1 MDNNGEKTTTII
13 HTLRDALLHFAVKS
27 KKLASPLLE
36 PFGRAT
42 EPTTVNDDELM
53 ALKSK
58 LRRIRATLR
67 DAESLSVTDCSVQL
81 WLAELGDLENRA
93 EDVVEELE
101 YESRRSAQLE
111 ELKQDLLYA
120 ATTRKQ
126 RREVALLFAPPPARR
141 LRRKIDDVWARYEE
155 IASDRKTLRLR
166 PGDGGCAPRPAASPL
181 VPSSVLPRTERLH
194 GRHGDVERVAAL
206 VLGDPDGGTSYA
218 VVPIVGMAGVGKTA
232 LMQHVCGMET
242 VKSCFELTRWVW
254 VSQDFDVVSVTRKI
268 VEAITRSRPECGELS
283 TLHELIV
290 EHLAGKRCLIVL
302 DDVWDDNP
310 SHWNSLTAPL
320 SHCAPGSAVA
330 VTTRSNKVAR
340 MVSTKVYHLK
350 CLSDE
355 DCWLVCQRR
364 ALPNSGANVHKE
376 LVEIG
381 ERIAKKCHGLPL
393 AAEAAGSVLSTS
405 AVWEHWNEV
414 LNNDLWADNE
424 VKNLV
429 LPVLKVS
436 YDHLSMPLK
445 RSFAFCSLFPKGF
458 VFDKDLLVQL
468 WTAQGFVDAEGDCSL
483 EAIANGYFNDLVS
496 RCFFHPSPSH
506 ALSEGKFVMHDLYQ
520 ELAQFVSGNECR
532 MIQLPNSTKIDE
544 SSRHLSLVDEES
556 DSVEEI
562 NLSWFCGHRDLRTF
576 MFIARTE
583 QNPEEMT
590 FRTKIP
596 SELITGFECLRALDL
611 SNSNIMELPKSIGSL
626 IHLRFLGLDNTA
638 IQMLPESICALLHL
652 QTIKLNHC
660 SSLTQLPQG
669 IKLLLNLRCLE
680 IPHSGI
686 KMPSGIGEL
695 TRLQR
700 LPFFA
705 IENEPAGCT
714 IADLNEL
721 VNLEGHLHITG
732 LNNLDGAQASI
743 ANLWNKPR
751 IKSLTLEWSG
761 VTNFSKSLCDPQ
773 GNAVSCISDSQH
785 PAISA
790 TADQVLNCLKPHS
803 NLEELSI
810 KGYNGSFSRSWLG
823 WLPLDRLASIE
834 LKDCRNCKE
843 VPPLGCLPSLKHIL
857 IQSLPSVKLIGPE
870 FFGNAGDTTSNIRS
884 RICNV
889 FPALK
894 SLKFSNMEAWEEW
907 LGVKS
912 EHFPNLKYFSIVRC
926 SKLKLLPKF
935 TSEPKL
941 KIRYCDL
948 LQMPLCQN
956 PVKHIPAKKE
966 ISYTC
971 IAEGDILVL
980 EASCSYG
987 A

>member
-1 MDNNGEKTTTII
+1 MADKANKPVT
-13 HTLRDALLHFAVKS
+13 HALRDALLHFAIKS

-36 PFGRAT
+36 PFGRASQ
-42 EPTTVNDDELM
+42 PATVGDDELT

-67 DAESLSVTDCSVQL
+67 DAESLSITDRSVQL
-81 WLAELGDLENRA
+81 WLAELGDLEHRA

-120 ATTRKQ
+120 ATTGKR
-126 RREVALLFAPPPARR
+126 RREVALLFAPAPARR
-141 LRRKIDDVWARYEE
+141 LRRKIDGIWARYEE
-155 IASDRKTLRLR
+155 IASDRKKLRLR
-166 PGDGGCAPRPAASPL
+166 PGDGAPRPAASPL
-181 VPSSVLPRTERLH
+181 VPSSALPRTERLH
-194 GRHGDVERVAAL
+194 GRQRDIERVAAL
-206 VLGDPDGGTSYA
+206 VRGEPDGGRTYA

-232 LMQHVCGMET
+232 LMQHVCGMEA
-242 VKSCFELTRWVW
+242 VKSCFELTHWIW
-254 VSQDFDVVSVTRKI
+254 VSQGFDVVSVTRKI
-268 VEAITRSRPECGELS
+268 VEAVTRSRPVCGELS

-320 SHCAPGSAVA
+320 SRCAPGSAVV

-355 DCWLVCQRR
+355 DCWRVCQRR
-364 ALPNSGANVHKE
+364 ALTNSDANVDQE
-376 LVEIG
+376 LVAIG
-381 ERIAKKCHGLPL
+381 EKIAKKCQGLPL
-393 AAEAAGSVLSTS
+393 AAEAAGSALGASTS
-405 AVWEHWNEV
+405 WKHWDEV

-468 WTAQGFVDAEGDCSL
+468 WTAQGFVDAEGDCSR
-483 EAIANGYFNDLVS
+483 EAIAYGYFNDLVS
-496 RCFFHPSPSH
+496 RCFFQPSPSH
-506 ALSEGKFVMHDLYQ
+506 AISEGKFVMHDLYQ

-532 MIQLPNSTKIDE
+532 MIQLPNSMKIDE
-544 SSRHLSLVDEES
+544 SHRHLSFVDKEPH
-556 DSVEEI
+556 SVEEI
-562 NLSWFCGHRDLRTF
+562 NLNSFCGHRDLRTLL
-576 MFIARTE
+576 FIARTE
-583 QNPEEMT
+583 QNHEEMA

-596 SELITGFECLRALDL
+596 SELITDFECLRALDL
-611 SNSNIMELPKSIGSL
+611 SNSNIMELPKSIASL

-638 IQMLPESICALLHL
+638 IQKLPESICALFHL

-680 IPHSGI
+680 IPHSDI

-705 IENEPAGCT
+705 IGNEPAGCS

-732 LNNLDGAQASI
+732 LNNLDVAQAST
-743 ANLWNKPR
+743 ANLWNKLG
-751 IKSLTLEWSG
+751 IQKLTLEWSEL
-761 VTNFSKSLCDPQ
+761 TNFNQSLCDPQ
-773 GNAVSCISDSQH
+773 GNAVSCMSDSQH
-785 PAISA
+785 QGISA
-790 TADQVLNCLKPHS
+790 TGDQVLKCLKPHS

-810 KGYNGSFSRSWLG
+810 KGYNGSFSSSWLG

-834 LKDCRNCKE
+834 LKDCHNCKE

-870 FFGNAGDTTSNIRS
+870 FFGNVGDTTSNSKS

-889 FPALK
+889 FPSLE
-894 SLKFSNMEAWEEW
+894 SLKFRNMEAWEAW

-941 KIRYCDL
+941 KIQYCDL
-948 LQMPLCQN
+948 LQMPLCQKYRN
-956 PVKHIPAKKE
+956 KAKHIPAQNE

>member
-1 MDNNGEKTTTII
+1 MDNNGERTII

-36 PFGRAT
+36 PFGRAS
-42 EPTTVNDDELM
+42 EPATVDDDELT

-67 DAESLSVTDCSVQL
+67 DAESLSVTDRSVQL
-81 WLAELGDLENRA
+81 WLAELGDLEHRA

-120 ATTRKQ
+120 ATTGKR
-126 RREVALLFAPPPARR
+126 RREVALLFAPAPARR
-141 LRRKIDDVWARYEE
+141 LRRKIDGIWARYEE
-155 IASDRKTLRLR
+155 IASDRKKLRLR
-166 PGDGGCAPRPAASPL
+166 PGDGVLRPVVSPL
-181 VPSSVLPRTERLH
+181 VPSSALPRTERLH
-194 GRHGDVERVAAL
+194 GRQRDIERVAAL
-206 VLGDPDGGTSYA
+206 VCREPDGGRSYA

-232 LMQHVCGMET
+232 LMQHVCGMEA
-242 VKSCFELTRWVW
+242 VKSCFELIHWIW
-254 VSQDFDVVSVTRKI
+254 VSQEFDVVSVTRKI
-268 VEAITRSRPECGELS
+268 VEAVTRSRPECGELS

-320 SHCAPGSAVA
+320 SRCAPGSAVA

-355 DCWLVCQRR
+355 DCWRVCQRR
-364 ALPNSGANVHKE
+364 ALQNRDANVDQE

-381 ERIAKKCHGLPL
+381 EKIAKKCQGLPL
-393 AAEAAGSVLSTS
+393 AAEAAGSTLSTS
-405 AVWEHWNEV
+405 TNWKHWDEV
-414 LNNDLWADNE
+414 LNNDLWAGNE

-468 WTAQGFVDAEGDCSL
+468 WIAQGFVDAEGDCSL

-506 ALSEGKFVMHDLYQ
+506 AISEGKFVMHDLYQ

-532 MIQLPNSTKIDE
+532 MIQLPNSMKIDE
-544 SSRHLSLVDEES
+544 SPRHLSFVDEES
-556 DSVEEI
+556 HSVEEI
-562 NLSWFCGHRDLRTF
+562 NLNSFCGHRDLRTF
-576 MFIARTE
+576 LFIARTE
-583 QNPEEMT
+583 QNHEEMA

-596 SELITGFECLRALDL
+596 SELITDFECLRALDL
-611 SNSNIMELPKSIGSL
+611 SNTNIMELPKSIGSL

-638 IQMLPESICALLHL
+638 IQMLPESICALFHL

-660 SSLTQLPQG
+660 SSLAQLPQG

-680 IPHSGI
+680 IPHSDI

-705 IENEPAGCT
+705 IGNEPAGCS

-732 LNNLDGAQASI
+732 LNNLDVAQAST
-743 ANLWNKPR
+743 ANLWNKLG
-751 IKSLTLEWSG
+751 IQKLTLEWSEL
-761 VTNFSKSLCDPQ
+761 TNFNQSLCDPQ
-773 GNAVSCISDSQH
+773 GNTVSCMSDSQH
-785 PAISA
+785 QGISA
-790 TADQVLNCLKPHS
+790 TGDQVLKCLKPHS

-810 KGYNGSFSRSWLG
+810 KGYNGSFSSSWLG

-834 LKDCRNCKE
+834 LKDCHNCKE

-870 FFGNAGDTTSNIRS
+870 FFGNVGDTTSNSRS

-889 FPALK
+889 FPSLE
-894 SLKFSNMEAWEEW
+894 SLKFRNMEAWEEW

-912 EHFPNLKYFSIVRC
+912 EHFPNLKYFSIARC
-926 SKLKLLPKF
+926 SKLKLLPKL

-941 KIRYCDL
+941 KIQYCDL
-948 LQMPLCQN
+948 LQMPLCQ
-956 PVKHIPAKKE
+956 VSFE
-966 ISYTC
+966 T
-971 IAEGDILVL
+971 
-980 EASCSYG
+980 
-987 A
+987 